1 MSVENSS
8 GSSEFPQFVNLTL
21 RDGQQSTLAQEDWVF
36 DPVDLSKVIA
46 SSYKAGFKGAEIAG
60 GQSFQIAINCGYNPF
75 TILNAVSHSMEYGGG
90 SLRNDF
96 KLQMLFRGANALG
109 FRHYDKDLIEKTLQE
124 FIKCGI
130 DKIRFFDALN
140 DIDNLKLPDSIKEQ
154 ENNVILEGALC
165 FTHYADFPERYTD
178 EYYLSYADALI
189 AEGYNAIA
197 IKDMSGQ
204 LTAERVAKLV
214 PALLEKLTPKNI
226 PLSLHIHSTHDE
238 NSLGAM
244 QEALK
249 HGVTN
254 IETTEGTLAG
264 GSSHH
269 PLSKIAP
276 DIAEDCEHYAKL
288 QSNISNIWP
297 AHTERKDQ
305 QIPEKLKQ
313 QLCAAG
319 VPGGA
324 MPFVIRDLSQQ
335 ESTIRAKYQVSS
347 HTSNDTNLE
356 KFAAII
362 DLFIQELKQI
372 CIDANLPLLV
382 TPTADICCKQAIANL
397 AFGADPYGGTLAGR
411 YLNNS
416 GQPNPDTRFA
426 KLILGYYGEL
436 KSYTT
441 DVKHHAPAADIITFF
456 EANNSAQLKTITS
469 HASENSTGDD
479 LREAQ
484 QQAWKLIQ
492 KLGSAALSFASF
504 DQLTILYALKPF
516 AAQASTDPIYNAVEN
531 YLARSEKSKIDGRGS
546 TFPGYEFLM
555 QPLLC
560 YMRSMFVF
568 NKQLEAQD
576 IVNLPLS
583 SFGSIHCAHLFDI
596 YGDLAI
602 WKNVTTL
609 SNHLSLLCSSS
620 HISEELNQAAQHVSD
635 SLSQLD
641 LRLKNKKSQ
650 QLSKALETFSEFTI
664 AELFSS
670 LALINSFANDVA
682 KHATNP
688 SLYADRSLSMK
699 DIHEFLTKQ
708 DNEDQHTP
716 WQKRVRQSLRGKRL
730 RLESDLQRRLENW
743 RK

>member
-1 MSVENSS
+1 MSVENPSS
-8 GSSEFPQFVNLTL
+8 PSTLPNFVNLTL
-21 RDGQQSTLAQEDWVF
+21 RDGQQSTLAQEDWIF
-36 DPVDLSKVIA
+36 DPVKLSKVIA
-46 SSYKAGFKGAEIAG
+46 ASYKAGFKGAELSG
-60 GQSFQIAINCGYNPF
+60 GQSFQIAINRGFNPF

-90 SLRNDF
+90 TLRDDF

-140 DIDNLKLPDSIKEQ
+140 DIDNLKLPDSIKAQ
-154 ENNVILEGALC
+154 QNNIMLEGALC
-165 FTHYADFPERYTD
+165 FTHYADFPERYSD
-178 EYYLSYADALI
+178 DYYLSYADALI

-204 LTAERVAKLV
+204 LTAERVSKLV
-214 PALLEKLTPKNI
+214 PVLLEKLTPKNI

-249 HGVTN
+249 HGVSN
-254 IETTEGTLAG
+254 IETTEGTLSG

-269 PLSKIAP
+269 SLSRIAP
-276 DIAEDCEHYAKL
+276 DLTDNCENYAKL
-288 QSNISNIWP
+288 QDSITKIWP
-297 AHTERKDQ
+297 ANIERKDQ
-305 QIPEKLKQ
+305 QIPEILKQ

-335 ESTIRAKYQVSS
+335 EATIRAKHKASS
-347 HTSNDTNLE
+347 HTKDDTNLE
-356 KFAAII
+356 KFATII
-362 DLFIQELKQI
+362 GLFIQELKQV

-397 AFGADPYGGTLAGR
+397 AFGADPYAGTLAGR
-411 YLNNS
+411 YLNSNS
-416 GQPNPDTRFA
+416 QPNPDTRFT

-436 KSYTT
+436 KSYSA
-441 DVKHHAPAADIITFF
+441 DVKHHAPASDIITFF
-456 EANNSAQLKTITS
+456 ESNNSTQLKATTT

-492 KLGSAALSFASF
+492 KLGAAVLSFASF
-504 DQLTILYALKPF
+504 DQLSILYALKPF
-516 AAQASTDPIYNAVEN
+516 ASQASTDPIHNAVVT
-531 YLARSEKSKIDGRGS
+531 YLTRSENSKIDGRGS

-560 YMRSMFVF
+560 YMRSMFAF
-568 NKQLEAQD
+568 NKQLAAKD

-583 SFGSIHCAHLFDI
+583 SVGALQCSHLFDI
-596 YGDLAI
+596 YGDLSI
-602 WKNVTTL
+602 WEKVTRL

-620 HISEELNQAAQHVSD
+620 HISAELNQAAQYVSD

-641 LRLKNKKSQ
+641 LRPKNKQSDAINSAQ
-650 QLSKALETFSEFTI
+650 DTFTTITI

-688 SLYADRSLSMK
+688 SLYADRSLHMD
-699 DIHEFLTKQ
+699 DIHEFLTRQ
-708 DNEDQHTP
+708 DDEDQHTP

-730 RLESDLQRRLENW
+730 RLESDLERRLENW

>member
-1 MSVENSS
+1 MSVDKSS
-8 GSSEFPQFVNLTL
+8 APSTLPQFVNLTL

-36 DPVDLSKVIA
+36 DPVDLSKVIS
-46 SSYKAGFKGAEIAG
+46 SSYQAGFKGAEISG

-90 SLRNDF
+90 SLRDDF

-109 FRHYDKDLIEKTLQE
+109 FRHYDKDLIEKVLQE

-140 DIDNLKLPDSIKEQ
+140 DIDNLKLPDSIKSQ
-154 ENNVILEGALC
+154 QSDIVLEGALC

-178 EYYLSYADALI
+178 EYYLAYTDALI
-189 AEGYNAIA
+189 TEGYNAIA

-204 LTAERVAKLV
+204 LTAERVSKLV
-214 PALLEKLTPKNI
+214 PALLEKLRAKNI

-238 NSLGAM
+238 NSLGAL
-244 QEALK
+244 QAAVKL
-249 HGVTN
+249 GVTN
-254 IETTEGTLAG
+254 IETTEGTLSG
-264 GSSHH
+264 GSAHH
-269 PLSKIAP
+269 SLAKIAP
-276 DIAEDCEHYAKL
+276 ELTQDCEAYEKL
-288 QSNISNIWP
+288 QKDISKVWP
-297 AHTERKDQ
+297 THTERKDE

-335 ESTIRAKYQVSS
+335 ESTIRAKHQASS
-347 HTSNDTNLE
+347 HTPNDTNLE
-356 KFAAII
+356 KFATII
-362 DLFIQELKQI
+362 DLFIQELKQV

-397 AFGADPYGGTLAGR
+397 AFGADPYSGTTAGR

-416 GQPNPDTRFA
+416 GQPNPDARFA

-436 KSYTT
+436 KSYNS
-441 DVKHHAPAADIITFF
+441 DGKHHSPSAEIITFF
-456 EANNSAQLKTITS
+456 EAHNAAHLKMITN

-516 AAQASTDPIYNAVEN
+516 AAQASNDPIYNAVES
-531 YLARSEKSKIDGRGS
+531 YLARSENSKIDGRGS

-560 YMRSMFVF
+560 YMRAMFVF
-568 NKQLEAQD
+568 NKQLEAKD

-583 SFGSIHCAHLFDI
+583 SFGSIHCSHLFDI
-596 YGDLAI
+596 YGDLSI

-620 HISEELNQAAQHVSD
+620 HISAELNQAAQYVSD

-641 LRLKNKKSQ
+641 LRPKNKKAKQ
-650 QLSKALETFSEFTI
+650 IDIALETFSDITI

-670 LALINSFANDVA
+670 LALINSFVNDVA

-688 SLYADRSLSMK
+688 SLYADRSLVME
-699 DIHEFLTKQ
+699 DIHEFLTRKG
-708 DNEDQHTP
+708 NEDEHSP